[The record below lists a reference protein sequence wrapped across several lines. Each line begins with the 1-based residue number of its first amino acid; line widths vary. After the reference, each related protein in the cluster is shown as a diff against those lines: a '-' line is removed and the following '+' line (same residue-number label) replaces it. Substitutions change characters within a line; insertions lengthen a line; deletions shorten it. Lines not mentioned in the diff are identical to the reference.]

1 MNPRAIVIGGSLG
14 GLFAANLL
22 ADLGWEVRVF
32 EKVGDDLA
40 ARGAGIGTHTP
51 LIDVLAGLGI
61 RMDERL
67 GLVSGDRV
75 CLDRAGNVL
84 YRRHWAHTMSAW
96 ANVYRPLKDRFAAQR
111 YFFNRNFVSFAEE
124 KDCVVARFDDGSEA
138 RGDLLIGADGL
149 RSAVRSQIF
158 PAHLYPEAEP
168 AYCGYVAWRSIVDEE
183 AIPAASR
190 AWLKGGY
197 WFVLPPNEMFLSYE
211 VPSKDPLR
219 EPGRRDWNYVWY
231 RPVDDQAFREL
242 CTDASGRQHQ
252 HGIPPPLIR
261 PEAIARFK
269 QDARALLA
277 PHVATL
283 VESSQ
288 PFFQPIY
295 DVESPRLASGR
306 VVLLGDAAFV
316 ARPHIGAGVTKAALD
331 ALCLS
336 NSLKANP
343 GKLQAALARYDRL
356 RSEYGRACVARG
368 RRLGS
373 YIEARSRP
381 ERKWTPEQ
389 LDQRPERVLS
399 EVALALDEIPEL
411 ALEV

>member
-1 MNPRAIVIGGSLG
+1 MNRRAIVIGGSLG

-22 ADLGWEVRVF
+22 ADLGWDVQVF

-51 LIDVLAGLGI
+51 LLDVLAGLGI

-75 CLDRAGNVL
+75 CLDRTGNVL

-96 ANVYRPLKDRFAAQR
+96 ANVYRPLKDRFPAAR
-111 YFFNRNFVSFAEE
+111 YFFNKSFHSFTEE
-124 KDCVVARFDDGSEA
+124 KNGIVARFDDGSEA
-138 RGDLLIGADGL
+138 RGDLLVGADGL
-149 RSAVRSQIF
+149 RSAVRKQIF
-158 PAHLYPEAEP
+158 PEVEP
-168 AYCGYVAWRSIVDEE
+168 AYCGYVAWRSIVDED
-183 AIPAASR
+183 AIPSAAH
-190 AWLKGGY
+190 ALLKGGY

-231 RPVDDQAFREL
+231 RPVDDAAFREL

-295 DVESPRLASGR
+295 DIESPRLASGR

-336 NSLKANP
+336 NSLKKEKTL
-343 GKLQAALARYDRL
+343 GDALARYDHL